1 MPTLGGL
8 DERGS
13 HLDEANVST
22 QCPAQEEDARVSQ
35 SHGDQGGPQGP
46 QAAAGEGAETADGVA
61 GSFPRRERLT
71 SGAAFQALF
80 QAGKRIDRP
89 LMLVLW
95 RAGEA
100 GAVTRAGFTVSR
112 QVRGAVKRN
121 RVRRRLREAYRA
133 ARVVAPA
140 SVSLVIVGR
149 PGATT
154 VPMKALI
161 GEMRQALGT
170 IPGERAKA

>member
-22 QCPAQEEDARVSQ
+22 KCPPPEEDARVPQ
-35 SHGDQGGPQGP
+35 PHGDQGGPQGP
-46 QAAAGEGAETADGVA
+46 EAAAGEGAQTADGVT

-95 RAGEA
+95 RPGDAEA
-100 GAVTRAGFTVSR
+100 GARAGFTVSR
-112 QVRGAVKRN
+112 QVRGAVGRN
-121 RVRRRLREAYRA
+121 RVKRRLRAAYRA
-133 ARVVAPA
+133 ARRAAPA

-149 PGATT
+149 PAAMT
-154 VPMKALI
+154 VPMKVLI

-170 IPGERAKA
+170 IPGVRAQA